1 MEKITADEFVKLL
14 NEKYSK
20 ANIEDEFKKS
30 DDPFKTASDM
40 FMKLMKDVSDYAES
54 KKAAKNSENELKA
67 VPAKS
72 KDYYEGY
79 NMAIR
84 QMKEAFSID
93 LYLFNTVKENAT
105 TYILNS
111 LELIVKD
118 DDKVNKDT
126 FKGLATAIDELNST
140 VRSIKN
146 TQKNINIL
154 NKLSDNLLPPESK

>member
-20 ANIEDEFKKS
+20 ANIKDEFKKS
-30 DDPFKTASDM
+30 GDPFKTASDM

-54 KKAAKNSENELKA
+54 KKTTKNSEKELKA

-84 QMKEAFSID
+84 QMKNAFSID
-93 LYLFNTVKENAT
+93 LYLFSTIKEKT
-105 TYILNS
+105 TTCILNN
-111 LELIVKD
+111 LEMVVKNES
-118 DDKVNKDT
+118 KVNKDT
-126 FKGLATAIDELNST
+126 FSELVVALDELNST
-140 VRSIKN
+140 VRNIKDIE
-146 TQKNINIL
+146 KNISIL
-154 NKLSDNLLPPESK
+154 DKLSNNLLPPESK